1 MPVKSNL
8 IKKRLIAIGI
18 LAVAFFLLYWLE
30 NYPHVIERYYSKGF
44 YLFICHVFHPVFNL
58 FPFSVGDVFYIVLIG
73 LIIYYLVRFVRL
85 LFKKRF
91 RQAGILVLGV
101 IVAVQSLTLAF
112 YLLWGLN
119 YFRPSAAER
128 LNLTDT
134 DYSTQQLAAVAE
146 ILIDS
151 ANITRSRLQREDTI
165 QNNKAI
171 YQTAIG
177 AVKNLSASS
186 PDFYTYN
193 PDIKSSLFSWL
204 LNYMGTSGYYNPFT
218 SESQLNSG
226 MPFFIKS
233 FVACHEMS
241 HQMGYGAEDE
251 ANFAGFLAGVN
262 SNNRLLRYSA
272 YHEAVGEFMLDL
284 MIRDSVLHKQVRAC
298 VSPQLHHD
306 FVVER
311 AYWHQYESQ
320 IETISSLFYDHFL
333 KANNQPQGLM
343 TYNRMIRLV
352 ISWYDKKSI
361 VHSP

>member
-1 MPVKSNL
+1 MPAKNNP
-8 IKKRLIAIGI
+8 IKRRLIAIVI
-18 LAVAFFLLYWLE
+18 LAVAFFLLYLLE
-30 NYPHVIERYYSKGF
+30 GHPQTIERYYSNGF
-44 YLFICHVFHPVFNL
+44 YLFICKVFHPVFNL

-73 LIIYYLVRFVRL
+73 LIIYYFVRLIKL
-85 LFKKRF
+85 LFKKQF

-101 IVAVQSLTLAF
+101 IVAIQSLSLAF
-112 YLLWGLN
+112 YLFWGLN

-128 LNLTDT
+128 LKLTDT
-134 DYSTQQLAAVAE
+134 TYSTQQLASVAE
-146 ILIDS
+146 MLIDS
-151 ANITRSRLQREDTI
+151 ANATRARLQKSDTV
-165 QNNKAI
+165 QDNSAI
-171 YQTAIG
+171 YQTATT
-177 AVKNLSASS
+177 AVKNLSSS
-186 PDFYTYN
+186 SADFYTYH
-193 PDIKSSLFSWL
+193 PKIKSSLFSWA

-218 SESQLNSG
+218 SESQLNSR
-226 MPFFIKS
+226 MPYFLKP

-251 ANFAGFLAGVN
+251 ANFVGFLAGVN
-262 SNNRLLRYSA
+262 SNDRLLRYSA

-311 AYWHQYESQ
+311 MYWRQYESQ
-320 IETISSLFYDHFL
+320 VETISSLFYDNFL

-352 ISWYDKKSI
+352 ISWYDEKGKIKK
-361 VHSP
+361 